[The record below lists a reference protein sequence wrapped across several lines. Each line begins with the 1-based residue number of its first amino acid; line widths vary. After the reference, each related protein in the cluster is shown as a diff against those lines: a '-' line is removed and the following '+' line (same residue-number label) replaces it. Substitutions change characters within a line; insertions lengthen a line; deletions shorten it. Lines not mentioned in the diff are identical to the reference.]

1 MNVHLIY
8 SLVSP
13 QVAETSRAV
22 CKDLGPDA
30 LALCEAFDITD
41 QMLSAPIALDW
52 VDYNVGDNQG
62 EL

>member
-1 MNVHLIY
+1 MY
-8 SLVSP
+8 SHVSH
-13 QVAETSRAV
+13 QAAETSCAV
-22 CKDLGPDA
+22 CKDLGPYA

-41 QMLSAPIALDW
+41 EMLSAPIALDW